1 MIRPDAKTLQSLATV
16 SKQFP
21 ENLEFIDTWRLHEL
35 ETLPSVLNNVT
46 LLQGRCQV
54 LGEITKLIKDAPST
68 SAKV

>member
-21 ENLEFIDTWRLHEL
+21 EILEFIDTWRLHEL

-46 LLQGRCQV
+46 LQQGRCQV
-54 LGEITKLIKDAPST
+54 PVSYTHLTLPTKA
-68 SAKV
+68 

>member
-21 ENLEFIDTWRLHEL
+21 EILEFIDTWRLQEL

-46 LLQGRCQV
+46 LQQGRCQV